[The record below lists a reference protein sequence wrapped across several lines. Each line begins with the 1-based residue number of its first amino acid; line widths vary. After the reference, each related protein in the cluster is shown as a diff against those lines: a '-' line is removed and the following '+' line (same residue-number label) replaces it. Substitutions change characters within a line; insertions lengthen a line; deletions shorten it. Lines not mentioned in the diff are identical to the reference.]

1 MTLDNFTPIQKLIFA
16 DAFKAIICDNYY
28 QEEKDFDSEG
38 RLSERRFVY
47 PDGKLKVREAYDY
60 KRSRVTKFFF
70 ENNEELL
77 RLTVPLYTN
86 DEQRTMFTPFKE
98 RIQQLGFSLENIERL
113 LLSQQCND
121 PKNLTEQKVLIDKS
135 SIYRE
140 SFNIENTTYDKEGK
154 SFWKENYESY
164 YLEKSKGR
172 YVFER
177 HGRKIME
184 KIFYDICD
192 PSVKFF
198 SYDKEDRLVQ
208 EGNLYY
214 EYYHKNKA
222 NCIKMYPEKP
232 RKYSEIGYL
241 HTQKKGTFT
250 ETTKCITEFGK
261 TKKIVSTLNQNHQ
274 LVRKV
279 DTTYCNYG
287 KNKKRYR
294 PRKKDI
300 IRETIE
306 QNTYNVAGLLV
317 KREYIS
323 FDDDIPQINSYSIET
338 FGYNEQGQKVEY
350 NKKREYKNSWEII
363 GKRPNLKFETKDKIF
378 LERTLYY
385 YDSEGNL
392 TREELKKWRAD
403 EGVETDVELLTTH
416 HFYFKEDECEEH
428 LKVIVKEYI

>member
-1 MTLDNFTPIQKLIFA
+1 MTLDNFTPIQKLIFV

-47 PDGKLKVREAYDY
+47 PDGSLKVREAYDY

-77 RLTVPLYTN
+77 RLTVPLYTD
-86 DEQRTMFTPFKE
+86 DEQRTMFTPLKE

-113 LLSQQCND
+113 SLSQQCND
-121 PKNLTEQKVLIDKS
+121 PKNLTEQKVLINKS

-140 SFNIENTTYDKEGK
+140 SFNIENTTYDKE
-154 SFWKENYESY
+154 NYESY

-172 YVFER
+172 YVFE
-177 HGRKIME
+177 HTGKIIME

-198 SYDKEDRLVQ
+198 SYDEKDRLVQ

-222 NCIKMYPEKP
+222 NCMRMYPKKP

-261 TKKIVSTLNQNHQ
+261 TEKIVSTLNQNHQ

-300 IRETIE
+300 INETIE
-306 QNTYNVAGLLV
+306 QNTYNIAGLLV
-317 KREYIS
+317 KQEYTL
-323 FDDDIPQINSYSIET
+323 FYDDESQIDSYSVET
-338 FGYNEQGQKVEY
+338 FKYNEQGQKVER
-350 NKKREYKNSWEII
+350 NEKTEYKN
-363 GKRPNLKFETKDKIF
+363 GFGTKYKIF
-378 LERTLYY
+378 LEHTLYY

-403 EGVETDVELLTTH
+403 EGIETDIEYLTTY
-416 HFYFKEDECEEH
+416 HFYVKDDEYEEH
-428 LKVIVKEYI
+428 LKVTVKEIV

>member
-1 MTLDNFTPIQKLIFA
+1 MTLDNFTPIQKLIFV
-16 DAFKAIICDNYY
+16 DAFMTIICNSYY

-47 PDGKLKVREAYDY
+47 PDGSLKVREAYDY

-77 RLTVPLYTN
+77 RLMVPLYTD
-86 DEQRTMFTPFKE
+86 DEQHTMFTPLKE
-98 RIQQLGFSLENIERL
+98 RVQQLGFSLENIERL
-113 LLSQQCND
+113 SLSQQCND
-121 PKNLTEQKVLIDKS
+121 PKNLTEQKVLINKS

-140 SFNIENTTYDKEGK
+140 SFNIENTTYDKEGRAIWREK
-154 SFWKENYESY
+154 YDSY

-177 HGRKIME
+177 NGKKIME

-198 SYDKEDRLVQ
+198 SYDAEDRLVQ
-208 EGNLYY
+208 KGNLYY

-222 NCIKMYPEKP
+222 NCIRIYPEKP

-241 HTQKKGTFT
+241 HIQKKGTFT
-250 ETTKCITEFGK
+250 ETAECITEFGK
-261 TKKIVSTLNQNHQ
+261 TEKIVSTFNQNHQ

-279 DTTYCNYG
+279 DITYCNYG
-287 KNKKRYR
+287 KNKKEYR

-300 IRETIE
+300 ISKTIE
-306 QNTYNVAGLLV
+306 QNIYNPAGLLV

-323 FDDDIPQINSYSIET
+323 FDDDISKIDSYSVET

-350 NKKREYKNSWEII
+350 NKKSEYKN
-363 GKRPNLKFETKDKIF
+363 GFEPKYKIF
-378 LERTLYY
+378 LERILYY

-403 EGVETDVELLTTH
+403 EGIETDIEQLTTH
-416 HFYFKEDECEEH
+416 HFYVEDNEYKEH
-428 LKVIVKEYI
+428 LKVTIKK

>member
-1 MTLDNFTPIQKLIFA
+1 MTLDNFTPIQKLIFV

-38 RLSERRFVY
+38 RLSEQRFVY

-77 RLTVPLYTN
+77 RLTVPLYTD
-86 DEQRTMFTPFKE
+86 DEQRTMFTPLKE
-98 RIQQLGFSLENIERL
+98 RVQQLGFSLENIERL
-113 LLSQQCND
+113 SLSQQCND
-121 PKNLTEQKVLIDKS
+121 PKNLTEQKVLINKS

-172 YVFER
+172 YVFE
-177 HGRKIME
+177 HTGKIIME

-198 SYDKEDRLVQ
+198 SYDEKDRLVQ

-261 TKKIVSTLNQNHQ
+261 TEKIVSTLNQNHQ

-323 FDDDIPQINSYSIET
+323 FDDDIPQINSYSVET
-338 FGYNEQGQKVEY
+338 FKYNEQGQKVER
-350 NKKREYKNSWEII
+350 NEKREYKNCLETI
-363 GKRPNLKFETKDKIF
+363 GERPNLKIEYKDKIF
-378 LERTLYY
+378 LDHTLYY

-403 EGVETDVELLTTH
+403 EGAETEVEYLTIY
-416 HFYFKEDECEEH
+416 HFYVKDDEYEEH
-428 LKVIVKEYI
+428 LEITVKNLN

>member
-28 QEEKDFDSEG
+28 QEEKDFDNEG

-77 RLTVPLYTN
+77 RLTVPLYTD
-86 DEQRTMFTPFKE
+86 DEQRTMFTPFRE

-113 LLSQQCND
+113 SLSQQCND

-172 YVFER
+172 YVFE
-177 HGRKIME
+177 HTGKIIME

-198 SYDKEDRLVQ
+198 SYDEKDRLIQ

-222 NCIKMYPEKP
+222 NCIRMYPEKP

-294 PRKKDI
+294 PCKKDI

-306 QNTYNVAGLLV
+306 QNTYDVAGLLV
-317 KREYIS
+317 KQEYIF
-323 FDDDIPQINSYSIET
+323 FDDDIPQINSYSVET
-338 FGYNEQGQKVEY
+338 FKYNEQGQKVER
-350 NKKREYKNSWEII
+350 NEKTEYKN
-363 GKRPNLKFETKDKIF
+363 GFEPKYKIF
-378 LERTLYY
+378 LEQTLYY

-392 TREELKKWRAD
+392 TREELKKWCAD
-403 EGVETDVELLTTH
+403 EGIETDIEQLTTH
-416 HFYFKEDECEEH
+416 HFYVEDNEYKEH
-428 LKVIVKEYI
+428 LKVTVKEIV

>member
-1 MTLDNFTPIQKLIFA
+1 MTLDNFTPIQKLIFV
-16 DAFKAIICDNYY
+16 DAFMTIICNSYY

-47 PDGKLKVREAYDY
+47 PDGSLKVREAYDY

-77 RLTVPLYTN
+77 RLMVPLYTD
-86 DEQRTMFTPFKE
+86 DEQHTMFTPLKE
-98 RIQQLGFSLENIERL
+98 RVQQLGFSLENIERL
-113 LLSQQCND
+113 SLSQQCND

-135 SIYRE
+135 SNYRE
-140 SFNIENTTYDKEGK
+140 SFDIENTTYDKEGRAIWREK
-154 SFWKENYESY
+154 YDSY

-177 HGRKIME
+177 NGKKIME

-198 SYDKEDRLVQ
+198 SYDAEDRLVQ
-208 EGNLYY
+208 KGNLYY

-222 NCIKMYPEKP
+222 NCIRIYPEKT

-241 HTQKKGTFT
+241 HIQKKGTFT
-250 ETTKCITEFGK
+250 ETAECITEFGK
-261 TKKIVSTLNQNHQ
+261 TEKIVSTFNQNHQ

-279 DTTYCNYG
+279 DITYCNYG
-287 KNKKRYR
+287 KNKKEYR

-300 IRETIE
+300 ISKTIE
-306 QNTYNVAGLLV
+306 QNIYNPAGLLV

-323 FDDDIPQINSYSIET
+323 FDDDISKIDSYSVET

-350 NKKREYKNSWEII
+350 NKKSEYKN
-363 GKRPNLKFETKDKIF
+363 GFEPKYKIF
-378 LERTLYY
+378 LERILYY

-403 EGVETDVELLTTH
+403 EGVETDVEHFTTY
-416 HFYFKEDECEEH
+416 HFYVKDDEYEEH
-428 LKVIVKEYI
+428 LKVTVKSN

>member
-47 PDGKLKVREAYDY
+47 TDGKLKVREAYDY

-77 RLTVPLYTN
+77 RLTVPLYTD

-98 RIQQLGFSLENIERL
+98 RVQQLGFSLENIERL
-113 LLSQQCND
+113 SLSQQCND
-121 PKNLTEQKVLIDKS
+121 PKNLTEQKVLINKS

-172 YVFER
+172 YVFE
-177 HGRKIME
+177 HTGKIIME

-198 SYDKEDRLVQ
+198 SYDEKDRLVQ

-222 NCIKMYPEKP
+222 NCMRMYPKKP

-279 DTTYCNYG
+279 ETTYCNYG

-300 IRETIE
+300 ISETIK

-323 FDDDIPQINSYSIET
+323 FDNDDISKIDSYSVET
-338 FGYNEQGQKVEY
+338 FNYNEQGQKVEY
-350 NKKREYKNSWEII
+350 NKKTEYKN
-363 GKRPNLKFETKDKIF
+363 GFEPRYKIF
-378 LERTLYY
+378 LEQTLYY

-403 EGVETDVELLTTH
+403 EGIETDVEHFTTH
-416 HFYFKEDECEEH
+416 HFYVKDDEYEEH
-428 LKVIVKEYI
+428 LKVTVKK

>member
-16 DAFKAIICDNYY
+16 DAFMAIICDNYY
-28 QEEKDFDSEG
+28 QEEKDFDSES

-77 RLTVPLYTN
+77 RLTVPLYTD
-86 DEQRTMFTPFKE
+86 DEQRTMFTPLKE
-98 RIQQLGFSLENIERL
+98 RVQQLGFSLENIERL
-113 LLSQQCND
+113 SLSQQCND

-135 SIYRE
+135 SIYRG

-172 YVFER
+172 YVFE
-177 HGRKIME
+177 HTGKIIME

-198 SYDKEDRLVQ
+198 SYDEKDRLVQ

-222 NCIKMYPEKP
+222 NCIRMYPEKP

-261 TKKIVSTLNQNHQ
+261 TKKTVSTLNQNHQ

-306 QNTYNVAGLLV
+306 QNTYDIAGLLV
-317 KREYIS
+317 KQEYIF
-323 FDDDIPQINSYSIET
+323 FDDDIPQINSYSVET
-338 FGYNEQGQKVEY
+338 FKYNEQGQKVER
-350 NKKREYKNSWEII
+350 NEKTEYKN
-363 GKRPNLKFETKDKIF
+363 GFKPKYKIF
-378 LERTLYY
+378 LEHTLYY

-403 EGVETDVELLTTH
+403 EGIETDIEQLTTH
-416 HFYFKEDECEEH
+416 HFYVEDNEYKEH
-428 LKVIVKEYI
+428 LKVTIKK

>member
-1 MTLDNFTPIQKLIFA
+1 MTLDNFTPIQKLIFV
-16 DAFKAIICDNYY
+16 DAFMTIICNSYY

-47 PDGKLKVREAYDY
+47 PDGSLKVREAYDY

-77 RLTVPLYTN
+77 RLMVPLYTD
-86 DEQRTMFTPFKE
+86 DEQHTMFTPLKE
-98 RIQQLGFSLENIERL
+98 RVQQLGFSLENIERL
-113 LLSQQCND
+113 SLSQQCND

-135 SIYRE
+135 SNYRE
-140 SFNIENTTYDKEGK
+140 SFDIENVTYDKEGRVNWREK
-154 SFWKENYESY
+154 YDSY
-164 YLEKSKGR
+164 YPEKSKGR

-177 HGRKIME
+177 NGKKIME

-198 SYDKEDRLVQ
+198 SYDAEDRLVQ
-208 EGNLYY
+208 KGNLYY

-222 NCIKMYPEKP
+222 NCIRIYPEKP

-241 HTQKKGTFT
+241 HIQKKGTFT
-250 ETTKCITEFGK
+250 ETAECITEFGK
-261 TKKIVSTLNQNHQ
+261 TEKIVSTFNQNHQ

-279 DTTYCNYG
+279 DITYCNYG
-287 KNKKRYR
+287 KNKKEYR

-300 IRETIE
+300 ISKTIE
-306 QNTYNVAGLLV
+306 QNIYNPAGLLV

-323 FDDDIPQINSYSIET
+323 FDDDISKIDSYSVET

-350 NKKREYKNSWEII
+350 NKKSEYKN
-363 GKRPNLKFETKDKIF
+363 GFEPKYKIF
-378 LERTLYY
+378 LERILYY

-403 EGVETDVELLTTH
+403 EGVETDVEHFTTY
-416 HFYFKEDECEEH
+416 HFYVKDDEYEEH
-428 LKVIVKEYI
+428 LKVTVKSN

>member
-77 RLTVPLYTN
+77 CLTVPLYTD
-86 DEQRTMFTPFKE
+86 DEQRTMFTPLKE
-98 RIQQLGFSLENIERL
+98 RVQQLGFSLENIERL
-113 LLSQQCND
+113 SLSQQCND
-121 PKNLTEQKVLIDKS
+121 PKNLTEQKVLINKS

-172 YVFER
+172 YVFE
-177 HGRKIME
+177 HNGKIIME

-198 SYDKEDRLVQ
+198 SYDAEDRLVQ

-261 TKKIVSTLNQNHQ
+261 TEKIVSTLNQNHQ

-279 DTTYCNYG
+279 ETTYCNYG

-317 KREYIS
+317 KQEYIF
-323 FDDDIPQINSYSIET
+323 FDDDIPQINSVET
-338 FGYNEQGQKVEY
+338 FKYNEQGQKVER
-350 NKKREYKNSWEII
+350 NEKTEYKN
-363 GKRPNLKFETKDKIF
+363 GFGPKYKIF
-378 LERTLYY
+378 LEQTLYY

-403 EGVETDVELLTTH
+403 EGIETDIEQLTTH
-416 HFYFKEDECEEH
+416 HFYVEDDEYKEH
-428 LKVIVKEYI
+428 LKVTIKK

>member
-1 MTLDNFTPIQKLIFA
+1 LPQEKNNTQKKMTLDNFTPIQKLIFV

-47 PDGKLKVREAYDY
+47 PDGSLKVREAYDY

-77 RLTVPLYTN
+77 RLTVPLYTY
-86 DEQRTMFTPFKE
+86 DEQHTMFTPLKE

-113 LLSQQCND
+113 SLSQQCND
-121 PKNLTEQKVLIDKS
+121 PKNLTEQKVLINKS

-172 YVFER
+172 YVFE
-177 HGRKIME
+177 HTGKIIME

-198 SYDKEDRLVQ
+198 SYDEKDRLVQ

-222 NCIKMYPEKP
+222 NCMRMYPKKP

-261 TKKIVSTLNQNHQ
+261 TEKIVSTLNQNHQ

-300 IRETIE
+300 INETIE

-317 KREYIS
+317 KREYTL
-323 FDDDIPQINSYSIET
+323 FYDDESQIDSYSVET
-338 FGYNEQGQKVEY
+338 FNYNEQGQIVER
-350 NKKREYKNSWEII
+350 NEKTEYKN
-363 GKRPNLKFETKDKIF
+363 GFGPKYKIF
-378 LERTLYY
+378 LEQTLYY

-403 EGVETDVELLTTH
+403 EGIETDIEYLTTH
-416 HFYFKEDECEEH
+416 HFYVEDDEYKEH
-428 LKVIVKEYI
+428 LKVTVKK

>member
-1 MTLDNFTPIQKLIFA
+1 M
-16 DAFKAIICDNYY
+16 
-28 QEEKDFDSEG
+28 
-38 RLSERRFVY
+38 
-47 PDGKLKVREAYDY
+47 
-60 KRSRVTKFFF
+60 
-70 ENNEELL
+70 
-77 RLTVPLYTN
+77 PLYTD
-86 DEQRTMFTPFKE
+86 DEQRTMFTPLKE

-113 LLSQQCND
+113 SLSQQCND
-121 PKNLTEQKVLIDKS
+121 PKNLTEQKVLINKS

-140 SFNIENTTYDKEGK
+140 SFNIENTTYDKERK

-172 YVFER
+172 YVFEYT
-177 HGRKIME
+177 GKKIME

-198 SYDKEDRLVQ
+198 SYDAEDRLVQ

-250 ETTKCITEFGK
+250 ETTKCITEFWK

-300 IRETIE
+300 ISETIE

-317 KREYIS
+317 KQEYIF
-323 FDDDIPQINSYSIET
+323 FDNDDILQINSYSVET
-338 FGYNEQGQKVEY
+338 FGYNEQGQKVEH
-350 NKKREYKNSWEII
+350 NKKTEYKN
-363 GKRPNLKFETKDKIF
+363 GFEPKYKIF
-378 LERTLYY
+378 LEQTLYY

-403 EGVETDVELLTTH
+403 EGIETDVEHFTTH
-416 HFYFKEDECEEH
+416 HFYVKDDEYEEH
-428 LKVIVKEYI
+428 LKITVKE

>member
-1 MTLDNFTPIQKLIFA
+1 MTLDNFTPIQKLIFV
-16 DAFKAIICDNYY
+16 DAFMAIICDNYY

-38 RLSERRFVY
+38 RLSERRFLY
-47 PDGKLKVREAYDY
+47 PDGTLKVREAYDY

-70 ENNEELL
+70 EDKEELL
-77 RLTVPLYTN
+77 RLMVPLYTD
-86 DEQRTMFTPFKE
+86 DEQHTMFTPLKE
-98 RIQQLGFSLENIERL
+98 RVQQLGFSLENIERL
-113 LLSQQCND
+113 SLSQQCND

-135 SIYRE
+135 SNYRE
-140 SFNIENTTYDKEGK
+140 SFDIENTTYDKEGRAIWREK
-154 SFWKENYESY
+154 YDSY

-177 HGRKIME
+177 NGKKIME

-198 SYDKEDRLVQ
+198 SYDAEDRLVQ
-208 EGNLYY
+208 KGNLYY

-222 NCIKMYPEKP
+222 NCIRIYPEKP

-241 HTQKKGTFT
+241 HIQKKGTFT
-250 ETTKCITEFGK
+250 ETAECITEFGK
-261 TKKIVSTLNQNHQ
+261 TEKIVSTFNQNHQ

-279 DTTYCNYG
+279 DITYCNYG
-287 KNKKRYR
+287 KNKKEYR

-300 IRETIE
+300 ISKTIE
-306 QNTYNVAGLLV
+306 QNIYNPAGLLV

-323 FDDDIPQINSYSIET
+323 FDDDISKIDSYSVET

-350 NKKREYKNSWEII
+350 NKKSEYKN
-363 GKRPNLKFETKDKIF
+363 GFEPKYKIF
-378 LERTLYY
+378 LERILYY

-403 EGVETDVELLTTH
+403 EGVETDVEHFTTY
-416 HFYFKEDECEEH
+416 HFYVKDDEYEEH
-428 LKVIVKEYI
+428 LKVTVKSN

>member
-28 QEEKDFDSEG
+28 QEEKDFDNEG

-47 PDGKLKVREAYDY
+47 TDGKLKVREAYDY

-77 RLTVPLYTN
+77 RLTVPLYTD
-86 DEQRTMFTPFKE
+86 DEQRTMFTPLKE

-113 LLSQQCND
+113 SLSQQCND

-135 SIYRE
+135 SIYGE
-140 SFNIENTTYDKEGK
+140 SFDIENIIYDKEGK
-154 SFWKENYESY
+154 SFWKEKYNSY
-164 YLEKSKGR
+164 YPEKSKGR
-172 YVFER
+172 YVFE
-177 HGRKIME
+177 HTGKIIME

-198 SYDKEDRLVQ
+198 SYDEKDRLVQ

-250 ETTKCITEFGK
+250 ETTRCITEFGK
-261 TKKIVSTLNQNHQ
+261 TEKIVSTLNQNHQ

-279 DTTYCNYG
+279 ETTYCNYG

-300 IRETIE
+300 ISETIE
-306 QNTYNVAGLLV
+306 QNTYNVTGLLV

-323 FDDDIPQINSYSIET
+323 FDNDDIPQINSYSVET
-338 FGYNEQGQKVEY
+338 FGYNEQGQKVEH
-350 NKKREYKNSWEII
+350 NKKTEYKN
-363 GKRPNLKFETKDKIF
+363 GFEPKYKIF
-378 LERTLYY
+378 LEQTLYY
-385 YDSEGNL
+385 YDSEGKL
-392 TREELKKWRAD
+392 TREELKKWRTD
-403 EGVETDVELLTTH
+403 EGIETNVKYLTTH
-416 HFYFKEDECEEH
+416 HFYVEDNEYKEH
-428 LKVIVKEYI
+428 LKVTIKK

>member
-28 QEEKDFDSEG
+28 QEEKDFDNEG
-38 RLSERRFVY
+38 RLSERRFIY

-77 RLTVPLYTN
+77 RLTVPLYTD
-86 DEQRTMFTPFKE
+86 DEQRTIFTPFKE

-113 LLSQQCND
+113 SLSQQCND

-172 YVFER
+172 YVFE
-177 HGRKIME
+177 HTGKIIME

-198 SYDKEDRLVQ
+198 SYDEKDRLVQ

-317 KREYIS
+317 KQEYIF
-323 FDDDIPQINSYSIET
+323 FDAQINSVET
-338 FGYNEQGQKVEY
+338 FKYNEQGQKVER
-350 NKKREYKNSWEII
+350 NEKTEYKN
-363 GKRPNLKFETKDKIF
+363 GFEPKYKIF
-378 LERTLYY
+378 LEQTLYY

-392 TREELKKWRAD
+392 TREELKKWCAD
-403 EGVETDVELLTTH
+403 EGIEIDVEHFTTH
-416 HFYFKEDECEEH
+416 HFYVEDNEYKEH
-428 LKVIVKEYI
+428 LKVTIKNDNLRQLYRYPKTHLC

>member
-1 MTLDNFTPIQKLIFA
+1 MTLDNFTPIQKLIFV
-16 DAFKAIICDNYY
+16 DAFMTIICNSYY
-28 QEEKDFDSEG
+28 QEEKDIDSEG

-47 PDGKLKVREAYDY
+47 PDGTLKVREAYDY

-70 ENNEELL
+70 EDKEELL
-77 RLTVPLYTN
+77 RLTVPLYTD
-86 DEQRTMFTPFKE
+86 DEQHTMFTPLKE
-98 RIQQLGFSLENIERL
+98 RVQQLGFSLENIERL
-113 LLSQQCND
+113 SLSQQCKD

-135 SIYRE
+135 SNYRE
-140 SFNIENTTYDKEGK
+140 SFDIENTTYDKEGRAIWREK
-154 SFWKENYESY
+154 YDSY

-172 YVFER
+172 YVFECN
-177 HGRKIME
+177 GKKIME

-198 SYDKEDRLVQ
+198 SYDAEDRLVQ
-208 EGNLYY
+208 KGNLCY

-222 NCIKMYPEKP
+222 NCIRIYPEKP

-241 HTQKKGTFT
+241 HIQKKGTFT
-250 ETTKCITEFGK
+250 ETAECITEFGK
-261 TKKIVSTLNQNHQ
+261 TEKIVSTFNQNHQ

-279 DTTYCNYG
+279 DITYCNYG
-287 KNKKRYR
+287 KNKKEYR

-300 IRETIE
+300 ISKTIE
-306 QNTYNVAGLLV
+306 QNIYNPEGLLV

-323 FDDDIPQINSYSIET
+323 FDDDISKIDSYSVET

-350 NKKREYKNSWEII
+350 NKKSEYKNCLEAI
-363 GKRPNLKFETKDKIF
+363 GERPNLKIEYKDKIF

-403 EGVETDVELLTTH
+403 EGSETEVKYLTTH
-416 HFYFKEDECEEH
+416 RFYVKDDEYEEH
-428 LKVIVKEYI
+428 LVVTVRK

>member
-1 MTLDNFTPIQKLIFA
+1 MTLDNFTPIQKLIFV
-16 DAFKAIICDNYY
+16 DAFMTIICNSYY

-47 PDGKLKVREAYDY
+47 PDGSLKVREAYDY

-77 RLTVPLYTN
+77 RLMVPLYTD
-86 DEQRTMFTPFKE
+86 DEQHTMFTPLKE
-98 RIQQLGFSLENIERL
+98 RVQQLGFSLENIERL
-113 LLSQQCND
+113 SLSQQCND

-135 SIYRE
+135 SNYRE
-140 SFNIENTTYDKEGK
+140 SFDIENTTYDKEGRAIWREK
-154 SFWKENYESY
+154 YDSY

-177 HGRKIME
+177 NGKKIME

-198 SYDKEDRLVQ
+198 SYDAEDRLVQ
-208 EGNLYY
+208 KGNLCY

-222 NCIKMYPEKP
+222 NCIRIYPEKT

-241 HTQKKGTFT
+241 HIQKKGTFT
-250 ETTKCITEFGK
+250 ETAECITEFGK
-261 TKKIVSTLNQNHQ
+261 TEKIVSTFNQNHQ

-279 DTTYCNYG
+279 DITYCNYG
-287 KNKKRYR
+287 KNKKEYR

-300 IRETIE
+300 ISKTIE
-306 QNTYNVAGLLV
+306 QNIYNPAGLLV

-323 FDDDIPQINSYSIET
+323 FDDDISKIDSYSVET

-350 NKKREYKNSWEII
+350 NKKSEYKN
-363 GKRPNLKFETKDKIF
+363 GFEPKYKIF
-378 LERTLYY
+378 LERILYY

-403 EGVETDVELLTTH
+403 EGVETDVEHFTTY
-416 HFYFKEDECEEH
+416 HFYVKDDEYEEH
-428 LKVIVKEYI
+428 LKVTVKSN

>member
-28 QEEKDFDSEG
+28 QEEKDFDNEG
-38 RLSERRFVY
+38 RLSERRFIY

-77 RLTVPLYTN
+77 RLTVPLYTD

-113 LLSQQCND
+113 SLSQQCND

-135 SIYRE
+135 SIYGE
-140 SFNIENTTYDKEGK
+140 SFDIENTTYNKEGWAIWREK
-154 SFWKENYESY
+154 YNSY
-164 YLEKSKGR
+164 YPEKSKGR
-172 YVFER
+172 YVFEYT
-177 HGRKIME
+177 GKIIME

-198 SYDKEDRLVQ
+198 SYDEEDRLVQ
-208 EGNLYY
+208 EGNLSY

-222 NCIKMYPEKP
+222 NCIKMYPENP
-232 RKYSEIGYL
+232 IKYSKIGYL
-241 HTQKKGTFT
+241 YIQKKGTFT

-261 TKKIVSTLNQNHQ
+261 TEKIVSTLNQNHQ

-306 QNTYNVAGLLV
+306 QNTYNVADLLV

-323 FDDDIPQINSYSIET
+323 FDDDIPQINSYSVET
-338 FGYNEQGQKVEY
+338 FKYNEQGQKVER
-350 NKKREYKNSWEII
+350 NEKTEYKN
-363 GKRPNLKFETKDKIF
+363 GFRPKYKIF
-378 LERTLYY
+378 LEQTLYY

-403 EGVETDVELLTTH
+403 EGIETDVEHFTTH
-416 HFYFKEDECEEH
+416 HFCYKDDEYEEH
-428 LKVIVKEYI
+428 LKITVKE